1 MRSIARDLGKYVAA
15 VIAAAGVSMLARPAL
30 ADHMII
36 KNPGQHPDYVFEAEP
51 HGLLSLWG
59 VPGPGSGTGIGV
71 GFRGSI
77 PIVKNGFVK
86 TINNN
91 VAISFGIDWLHY
103 EVDNWCNRFRRGPG
117 GVLCGFDDDFSLVW
131 LPVAMQWNFF
141 LSENWSVFGEPGF
154 ALRINDD
161 HYNNDVDLD
170 FVFYAGGRLHFN
182 DTVSLTMR
190 LGWPSALS
198 VGVSFFL

>member
-1 MRSIARDLGKYVAA
+1 MKPHVSFAAVAVGVALGVSIASPARADRSI
-15 VIAAAGVSMLARPAL
+15 
-30 ADHMII
+30 I
-36 KNPGQHPDYVFEAEP
+36 KQPGQHPDYSFEAEP
-51 HGLLSLWG
+51 HGLFDLWG
-59 VPGPGSGTGIGV
+59 VPGPGDGTGFGV

-91 VAISFGIDWLHY
+91 VAISFGLDWLRFD
-103 EVDNWCNRFRRGPG
+103 VDDWCRRFRPNRLMPS
-117 GVLCGFDDDFSLVW
+117 CGYDDDFDIFW

-141 LSENWSVFGEPGF
+141 LSENWSVFGEPGL

-161 HYNNDVDLD
+161 HFHDHLDLD

-182 DTVSLTMR
+182 DKVSLTMR